1 MIVRNASGA
10 ALARPEDITWPTLD
24 TSSAPSL
31 DASYLLL
38 AGSVVDLSLN
48 NSATELQGS
57 VALATLISA
66 GDLVRVV
73 GGADVDASVPLSV
86 AVNPDGFADYNNAG
100 GALALDADTWV
111 TLTNDGAG
119 GYTNLTYMPPG
130 VARLVDTS
138 TGALDFSDLALG
150 DELLVR
156 QDIAITP
163 AVNGA
168 QVEMRVKLGSGGGE
182 YYLTYRLGTLNQGAA
197 VAYPLNQNL
206 PLYMG
211 DANTLGAP
219 GVVQVRCS
227 EAASVVNN
235 GSYITLKRSTL

>member
-1 MIVRNASGA
+1 MIVRNATGA
-10 ALARPEDITWPTLD
+10 PLARPDDISWPYVDTSAAPALD
-24 TSSAPSL
+24 TN
-31 DASYLLL
+31 YLLL
-38 AGSVVDLSLN
+38 AESVVDLSAN
-48 NSATELQGS
+48 NSAIELEGS
-57 VALATLISA
+57 ADLAALILS

-73 GGADVDASVPLSV
+73 GGADVDPGVP
-86 AVNPDGFADYNNAG
+86 VNALDSSGGFADYNNAG

-119 GYTNLTYMPPG
+119 GYTNLTYLPPG

-235 GSYITLKRSTL
+235 GSYITLKRRTL